1 MWESTECEESGSGKR
16 ESVPRLPRVAR
27 GPGGANPGWA
37 CTGNAEAGHRLA
49 FSRAGGGSR
58 QRGWR
63 PPEAG
68 RTPHH
73 RSTNARPPHLSLSR
87 KCSPAPGHP
96 QASSRAMAHA
106 HASQPALTLRG
117 RVGRGMGVMWGSWGA
132 SQVSNKE
139 WQRAL
144 SLSHLPTSPF
154 IAHSPRTHLPGCTE
168 APATRPPTRTLTSAG
183 ACARASTGHYYFLFI
198 LLLLLHAHGSR
209 TPKPKHPPP
218 PPPKNTKR
226 LSPCLSHPPRER
238 SG

>member
-1 MWESTECEESGSGKR
+1 MWESAECEERGSGKR

-27 GPGGANPGWA
+27 GRGGANPGRA
-37 CTGNAEAGHRLA
+37 RTGNALAGHRLA
-49 FSRAGGGSR
+49 FSRAGGGPR

-73 RSTNARPPHLSLSR
+73 RSTNARPPPFSLSR

-117 RVGRGMGVMWGSWGA
+117 RVGRGMGVTWGSWGA

-139 WQRAL
+139 WRREL
-144 SLSHLPTSPF
+144 SLALLSSPPT
-154 IAHSPRTHLPGCTE
+154 AHTPPGLYGSTRD
-168 APATRPPTRTLTSAG
+168 PATYTHTHISMRA
-183 ACARASTGHYYFLFI
+183 ARL
-198 LLLLLHAHGSR
+198 
-209 TPKPKHPPP
+209 
-218 PPPKNTKR
+218 
-226 LSPCLSHPPRER
+226 
-238 SG
+238 